1 MILRVPQEENMK
13 VQLNR
18 AAIWMTF
25 AVVMSLM
32 MVDQAFA
39 GFVSYTPP
47 PPTPEPVP
55 EIDGPAGIAAIAL
68 LSSVAAVMF
77 GKSKNKC

>member
-1 MILRVPQEENMK
+1 MILRRRQEEIMK

-18 AAIWMTF
+18 AALWTTF

-32 MVDQAFA
+32 LVDQAFA

-47 PPTPEPVP
+47 PTPEPIP
-55 EIDGPAGIAAIAL
+55 EIDGPAGMAAIAL

-77 GKSKNKC
+77 GRSKNKG

>member
-1 MILRVPQEENMK
+1 MK

-25 AVVMSLM
+25 AVVMSLV

-77 GKSKNKC
+77 GRSKDKG